1 MATFE
6 VIRFLELL
14 FSVSFKRSFLS
25 SPSFL
30 AFQTMIVE
38 FLVLN
43 LMSGENFVQNERLLL
58 KLFGFLELIFSVRKF
73 FSKII

>member
-43 LMSGENFVQNERLLL
+43 LMSGENLVQNERLLFISIAPAHPIGESMKYRL
-58 KLFGFLELIFSVRKF
+58 L
-73 FSKII
+73 